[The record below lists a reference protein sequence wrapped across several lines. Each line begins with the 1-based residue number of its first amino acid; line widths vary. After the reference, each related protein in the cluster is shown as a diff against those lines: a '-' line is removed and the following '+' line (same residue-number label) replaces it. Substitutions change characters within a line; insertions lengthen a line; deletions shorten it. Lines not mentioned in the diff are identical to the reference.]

1 MRLIAINSTQYK
13 GQHMLKSISIMSLAL
28 LFSSTV
34 IAQTQDNKLTK
45 EEHATGWQLLFNGK
59 DMSHWR
65 NFKSDE
71 LSSKWKIDDSAMLLT
86 KGGGDILT
94 KKIYKNFDLKLD
106 WKISEVGNSGIF
118 VLADELGSYIYSH
131 APEIQIIDNERHA
144 DTEIDSHLAGSI
156 YDLLSAPTAA
166 HKPAMQWNTVRIKM
180 LDNHL
185 QVWQNGVSTVSMV
198 IGSSPWNT
206 LVKNSKFATWSNF
219 ATSKQGHIGL
229 QDHGDKVW
237 FKNIKIKE
245 L

>member
-1 MRLIAINSTQYK
+1 MQLTRSTQNK
-13 GQHMLKSISIMSLAL
+13 GYFMLKTISVLSITLAFTGTAFAKSI
-28 LFSSTV
+28 
-34 IAQTQDNKLTK
+34 DNQLSQAEKK
-45 EEHATGWQLLFNGK
+45 AGWQLLFNGQ
-59 DMSHWR
+59 DMSQWR
-65 NFKSDE
+65 NFKSDSI
-71 LSSKWKIDDSAMLLT
+71 SSKWVIDDGAMLLT

-94 KKIYKNFDLKLD
+94 KKPYQNFDLKID

-118 VLADELGSYIYSH
+118 VLADELGSMIYSH
-131 APEIQIIDNERHA
+131 APEIQIIDNERHS
-144 DTEIDSHLAGSI
+144 DTEIDSHLSGSI
-156 YDLLSAPTAA
+156 YDLLSAPSAA

-180 LDNHL
+180 LNNHL

-198 IGSSPWNT
+198 VGSSSWNT

-219 ATSKQGHIGL
+219 ATSEQGHIGL

>member
-1 MRLIAINSTQYK
+1 
-13 GQHMLKSISIMSLAL
+13 MLKSLSLLSIALA
-28 LFSSTV
+28 FTSTAFAKN
-34 IAQTQDNKLTK
+34 IDNQLSK
-45 EEHATGWQLLFNGK
+45 EEQNAGWQLLFNGA
-59 DMSHWR
+59 DMSQWR
-65 NFKSDE
+65 NFKSQT
-71 LSSKWKIDDSAMLLT
+71 LSSKWIIDDDAMLLT

-94 KKIYKNFDLKLD
+94 KKPYQNFDLKIE

-118 VLADELGSYIYSH
+118 ILADELGKYIYSH
-131 APEIQIIDNERHA
+131 APEVQIIDNERHA

-156 YDLLSAPTAA
+156 YDLLAAPLAA

-180 LDNHL
+180 LNNHL

-198 IGSSPWNT
+198 VGSSPWNT
-206 LVKNSKFATWSNF
+206 LVENSKFATWSNF
-219 ATSKQGHIGL
+219 ANSEKGHIGL